1 MHVLLNIAKNSALN
15 PYSVMLLKY
24 LFNVAFIIK
33 SLSFR
38 NNFVILS
45 IPQLLFFKTLDVCFL
60 FCMLVRVV
68 SCQSA
73 DDCSFVSDKILRL
86 CP

>member
-1 MHVLLNIAKNSALN
+1 
-15 PYSVMLLKY
+15 MLFKY

-33 SLSFR
+33 SLSFG

-45 IPQLLFFKTLDVCFL
+45 IPQILFFKTLDVCFL
-60 FCMLVRVV
+60 FCMLVSAV

-73 DDCSFVSDKILRL
+73 DDCSVVSDNILRL